1 MVGEQGDTAALPVLP
16 GGLEDRSGLWS
27 HDKRVE
33 GLLFKASE
41 SSVFLLNVLKEQ
53 SRGPP
58 RMALHLTPPLLL
70 APIGSRQEIKEP
82 VPCLCHGW

>member
-16 GGLEDRSGLWS
+16 GGSEDSSGLWS

-41 SSVFLLNVLKEQ
+41 STVFLLNVPKEQ

-58 RMALHLTPPLLL
+58 RMALQLTLLLLL

-82 VPCLCHGW
+82 VPCPCHWW